1 MGTFSK
7 AIIRAGFATAYSPS
21 TVVPTTRAL
30 IDKQSPADTE
40 LSSGTGS
47 GAVDLMYID
56 QRTLGASANETI
68 DISGGITD
76 PFGTT
81 LNFVTVKGIFIK
93 ASTGNTN
100 NVLFKPAASNSFL
113 GPFNAA
119 ADQVS
124 IPPGGCFLVTAP
136 ATGWAVTAGSGDD
149 IYLANSGAGSSVT
162 YDIHIIGT
170 SA

>member
-1 MGTFSK
+1 MGVFTR
-7 AIIRAGFATAYSPS
+7 AVIRAGFMTVYSPS
-21 TVVPTTRAL
+21 TVVPTTRTL
-30 IDKQSPADTE
+30 VNRQSPADTE

-47 GAVDLMYID
+47 LAVDIEYID
-56 QRTLGASANETI
+56 QRTLAASANETI
-68 DISGGITD
+68 DIRGAVTD

-81 LNFVTVKGIFIK
+81 LNFVKVKGIFIK
-93 ASTGNTN
+93 ASSANTN

-119 ADQVS
+119 ADQVA

-136 ATGWAVTAGSGDD
+136 VDGWSTVAGTGDD
-149 IYLANSGAGSSVT
+149 IYLANSGAGTSVT